1 MFETFYVSI
10 SPDIWNHNLNTLK
23 PYIQFL
29 LGFTQSVSYILLFC
43 LAILCLLDVCE
54 LYNVFLFKSNI
65 DHLDQHGFSIWIPI
79 IKFQWKRFG
88 AKSFRRWKSLCVY
101 LCVHVCVCETHIHVC
116 VWHTHP
122 DIYVCICAR
131 MCVYV
136 HVCMYTHRILLHTS
150 LKKLNHF
157 FTTHSPTITLFSSYY
172 LPFECVKSTFVHLM
186 QSL

>member
-101 LCVHVCVCETHIHVC
+101 LCVHVCVCVRHTYMYVYDTHTPRYICMYMCTHVC
-116 VWHTHP
+116 V
-122 DIYVCICAR
+122 CAC
-131 MCVYV
+131 MYV
-136 HVCMYTHRILLHTS
+136 HTQD
-150 LKKLNHF
+150 
-157 FTTHSPTITLFSSYY
+157 SPTHFSKKVK
-172 LPFECVKSTFVHLM
+172 PFFHYTFTHHYIIL
-186 QSL
+186 